1 MSAID
6 PSMLQK
12 LGLTG
17 ASSGQESGKKQQ
29 DELGQEDFLEMM
41 ITQMKNQ
48 DPFKPMESEDFLG
61 QIAQF
66 STVNGITEMQ
76 QSFEEIAGSM
86 QSNQTLQAANLV
98 DREVLVP
105 VDLATLGTQGG
116 VEGALDLERSS
127 PEVTVNV
134 YDQAGSR
141 VKRIPMGSQPEGLGT
156 FRWDGTTDS
165 GERAPPGIYEFRAQA
180 QGEDGNVQPQ
190 TLLNARVNSVRS
202 GKGEDG
208 VTLQVDGFGEIG
220 LSEVRRIG

>member
-1 MSAID
+1 MSTID
-6 PSMLQK
+6 PSVLQR

-17 ASSGQESGKKQQ
+17 STGAEETKNSRG
-29 DELGQEDFLEMM
+29 ELGQEDFLEMM

-48 DPFKPMESEDFLG
+48 DPFKPMESGDFLG

-76 QSFEEIAGSM
+76 QSFKEIAGSM

-105 VDLATLGTQGG
+105 VDLATLGAEGG
-116 VEGALDLERSS
+116 VEGAVDLERSS
-127 PEVTVNV
+127 SEVTVGV
-134 YDQAGSR
+134 YDTAGTL
-141 VKRIPMGSQPEGLGT
+141 VKRIPLGSQPQGLST
-156 FRWDGTTDS
+156 FRWDGSTNT
-165 GERAPPGIYEFRAQA
+165 GERAPAGIYEFRAQA

-190 TLLNARVNSVRS
+190 TLLNARVNSVRTGQGS
-202 GKGEDG
+202 DG
-208 VTLQVDGFGEIG
+208 VMLQVDGFGEID